1 MKKLVLLFILL
12 IMSVLLAACGTSKVI
27 DYTGKED
34 SADKND
40 SPVAY
45 TDQISDSSTLESDLS
60 NEELTL
66 ESDKEDFMDAD
77 SFVSGLLDE
86 YISETTDDEKTN
98 MEEETSYEVNVSRF
112 DIYENYGEYSYRAI
126 VEVENTG
133 ESNIYLSGTAFDI
146 EDANG
151 HLLQSDSMI
160 SCCPDVIFPG
170 EKGFLYTQYGFSLEG
185 ISEIEGLQL
194 VPQYVVKATSE
205 TPVDYKV
212 SDVSLKEG
220 KWGVAAVGRVT
231 NTTEVEDSL
240 FYIQAVYY
248 DNDGNVIGIDG
259 TNVNDFLP
267 GRTVSFEFSGMTLPR
282 DLALDKIGTYE
293 IIARESFLGW

>member
-170 EKGFLYTQYGFSLEG
+170 EKGYLYTQYGFSLEG
-185 ISEIEGLQL
+185 ISEIEGL
-194 VPQYVVKATSE
+194 K
-205 TPVDYKV
+205 
-212 SDVSLKEG
+212 
-220 KWGVAAVGRVT
+220 
-231 NTTEVEDSL
+231 
-240 FYIQAVYY
+240 
-248 DNDGNVIGIDG
+248 
-259 TNVNDFLP
+259 
-267 GRTVSFEFSGMTLPR
+267 
-282 DLALDKIGTYE
+282 
-293 IIARESFLGW
+293 